1 MIPSG
6 LLTQIGMLIVSV
18 TIVFTYI
25 KPAFGNI
32 SVKQDNIAAYK
43 EEKKKVISVNSKLAS
58 LISQI
63 ESVDS
68 DDEFKIV
75 SYLPDKLD
83 EISVQRDIRFMID
96 KIGLIYR
103 NLSISDKE
111 NDPNTSTQDNNTSRN
126 SDKPKVHTISLEVA
140 GDYQQLKEFLVLL
153 ESNAYPLE
161 LTSLK
166 VNPSKSGIDLDI
178 FMDLTTYTYNE
189 IALPEDNANE
199 TNETG

>member
-111 NDPNTSTQDNNTSRN
+111 NDPNTSTQANNTSRN